1 MAKPKTQAG
10 ESAGAKRKP
19 AAQPADAATPL
30 VKIAQLDHEL
40 VRLVQERATLV
51 IEAAGQS
58 ALPGQPPFASALDEE
73 VLKRLTAASHGPLP
87 HRCVRAVL
95 REIQSGCRSLIHEP
109 RIAFLGPPYS
119 FSHLAA
125 IHRFGQSVQFVPV
138 GSIAAV
144 FEEVHRKQSDFGIV
158 PVENSTD
165 GRVADTL
172 EMFTRMRVRICGEV
186 ELRIHHTL
194 LGKCPRTEVREV
206 YSKPQALSQC
216 RNWLAKHLPAARTIE
231 VTSTSTAAQ
240 LAGEKPGAA
249 AIASL
254 QAGIHYGLE
263 ALAENIEDNPTNTT
277 RFAVIGDHTPPPTGN
292 DRTAMLFQVE
302 HRPGTL
308 ADAMVIFKRNKL
320 NLTWIESFPIPG
332 SNRGYLFF
340 VEMEGH
346 ETDARLR
353 RAVATLEKKALRLEI
368 LGSFPATTPV
378 E

>member
-109 RIAFLGPPYS
+109 RITFRAALQLQPPGV
-119 FSHLAA
+119 
-125 IHRFGQSVQFVPV
+125 IHRFGQRCSSCP

-158 PVENSTD
+158 PVENSRT
-165 GRVADTL
+165 AAYDTL
-172 EMFTRMRVRICGEV
+172 EMFTRMRVR
-186 ELRIHHTL
+186 
-194 LGKCPRTEVREV
+194 
-206 YSKPQALSQC
+206 SA
-216 RNWLAKHLPAARTIE
+216 AKW
-231 VTSTSTAAQ
+231 
-240 LAGEKPGAA
+240 
-249 AIASL
+249 
-254 QAGIHYGLE
+254 
-263 ALAENIEDNPTNTT
+263 N
-277 RFAVIGDHTPPPTGN
+277 
-292 DRTAMLFQVE
+292 
-302 HRPGTL
+302 
-308 ADAMVIFKRNKL
+308 
-320 NLTWIESFPIPG
+320 
-332 SNRGYLFF
+332 
-340 VEMEGH
+340 
-346 ETDARLR
+346 
-353 RAVATLEKKALRLEI
+353 
-368 LGSFPATTPV
+368 
-378 E
+378 